1 MINEMIIN
9 FVFEG
14 FEDFLVIRINI
25 NWGIKINE
33 DFKYIFYVWLDVFF
47 NYVSVLGFDLENLSD
62 EYLKYW

>member
-1 MINEMIIN
+1 MIIN
-9 FVFEG
+9 FVLEG

>member
-1 MINEMIIN
+1 MIIN

-47 NYVSVLGFDLENLSD
+47 NYVSVLDFDLENLSD

>member
-1 MINEMIIN
+1 MIIN

-33 DFKYIFYVWLDVFF
+33 DFKYIFYVWLDALF